1 MEFKSLG
8 TSKNVTRRFLPVTT
22 VTGPVGAGTLCRV
35 YFLTKDR
42 ISVVL
47 PTPAGPMTQTTM
59 GGGITS
65 LVLFTWSTFSLW
77 CSLSRFLCTALAAFT
92 RDFTVNARGLNESP
106 CFSACLV
113 RASFFFL
120 LTLPPALETRWERFT
135 WSPSLDMVVVV
146 AGGGGGW
153 WGGGGA
159 VVDDLSGNWRWWCSG
174 VGVKQ
179 WWASQCVEQF
189 QWGPWACW

>member
-1 MEFKSLG
+1 
-8 TSKNVTRRFLPVTT
+8 
-22 VTGPVGAGTLCRV
+22 
-35 YFLTKDR
+35 
-42 ISVVL
+42 
-47 PTPAGPMTQTTM
+47 
-59 GGGITS
+59 
-65 LVLFTWSTFSLW
+65 
-77 CSLSRFLCTALAAFT
+77 
-92 RDFTVNARGLNESP
+92 
-106 CFSACLV
+106 
-113 RASFFFL
+113 
-120 LTLPPALETRWERFT
+120 
-135 WSPSLDMVVVV
+135 MVVVV